1 MSADLPQNLKNL
13 LINTGLAIL
22 KQGHGTGH
30 NSHTADTGSLNHGKR
45 GLYVDQQVEIF
56 VM

>member
-1 MSADLPQNLKNL
+1 MTDLPQNLKN

-30 NSHTADTGSLNHGKR
+30 NSHTGSLNHGKR
-45 GLYVDQQVEIF
+45 GLYVDQQVEIL